1 MSTPIKFTTL
11 ALVTLSVLLASSSLG
26 VVTAKEDHRNSEEVK
41 MFERWLVEN
50 HKNYNGLGEKDKRF
64 EIFMDNVKF
73 VQEHNS
79 VPNQSY
85 ELGLTRFADL
95 TNEEFRAIYL
105 RSKMERTRDSVK
117 SERYLH
123 NVGDKLPDEVDWRA
137 KGAVVPVKDQGS
149 CGSCWAFSAIGA
161 VEGINQI
168 KTGEL
173 VSLSEQELVD
183 CDTSYNNGCGGGL
196 MDYAFQFIISNGG
209 IDTEE
214 DYPYT
219 ATDDNIC
226 NTDKKNTRVVTI
238 DGYEDVPENENSLKK
253 ALANQPISVAI
264 EAGGRAF
271 QLYKSGV
278 FTGTCGTALDHGVVA
293 VGYGT
298 SEGQDYWIIR
308 NSWGSNWGESG
319 YIKLERNI
327 KDSSGKCGVAMMA
340 SYPTK
345 SSGSNPPKPPP
356 PAPVVCDKSYNC
368 PAKSTCCCLYEYKG
382 KCYSWGCCPLESA
395 TCCEDG
401 SSCCPQAY
409 PVCDLKAGT
418 CRMKANS
425 PLSVKALTRGPA
437 TATTKATNVL
447 DAPHNDE
454 MSLKKAVAHQPISV
468 MVEAENM
475 KLYKSGV
482 FTGPCD
488 HWYGN
493 HNVVVVGYGTTERG
507 EDYWIIRNS
516 WGANWGESGYL
527 KLQRNFHN
535 STGNCGVAIRPVY
548 PLKSNSSFG
557 LLLSPSIFKL
567 GVLFVLIGWAL
578 L

>member
-1 MSTPIKFTTL
+1 
-11 ALVTLSVLLASSSLG
+11 
-26 VVTAKEDHRNSEEVK
+26 

-105 RSKMERTRDSVK
+105 RRKMERTRDSVK
-117 SERYLH
+117 TERYLH
-123 NVGDKLPDEVDWRA
+123 NVGDKLPEDVDWRA
-137 KGAVVPVKDQGS
+137 KGAVGPVKDQGS
-149 CGSCWAFSAIGA
+149 C
-161 VEGINQI
+161 
-168 KTGEL
+168 
-173 VSLSEQELVD
+173 
-183 CDTSYNNGCGGGL
+183 
-196 MDYAFQFIISNGG
+196 
-209 IDTEE
+209 EE

-219 ATDDNIC
+219 ATDVNMC

-264 EAGGRAF
+264 EAGGRDF

-293 VGYGT
+293 VGYGA

-327 KDSSGKCGVAMMA
+327 KGSSGKCGVAMMA

-345 SSGSNPPKPPP
+345 ASSSNPPKPPP
-356 PAPVVCDKSYNC
+356 ASPVVCDKSYTC
-368 PAKSTCCCLYEYKG
+368 PAKSTCCCLYEYKS

-401 SSCCPQAY
+401 SSCCPQSY

-447 DAPHNDE
+447 NKTRVVTIDGEEDVPRDDKV
-454 MSLKKAVAHQPISV
+454 SLKKAVAHQPVSV
-468 MVEAENM
+468 ANEASSQAFQ
-475 KLYKSGV
+475 LYKSGV
-482 FTGPCD
+482 LTGTCGISLD
-488 HWYGN
+488 HWCGS
-493 HNVVVVGYGTTERG
+493 RG
-507 EDYWIIRNS
+507 I
-516 WGANWGESGYL
+516 
-527 KLQRNFHN
+527 
-535 STGNCGVAIRPVY
+535 
-548 PLKSNSSFG
+548 
-557 LLLSPSIFKL
+557 
-567 GVLFVLIGWAL
+567 
-578 L
+578 

>member
-1 MSTPIKFTTL
+1 MSTPIKFTTI
-11 ALVTLSVLLASSSLG
+11 ALVTLLVLLASSSLSG
-26 VVTAKEDHRNSEEVK
+26 VTAKADHRNPEEVK

-64 EIFMDNVKF
+64 EIFMDNLKF

-123 NVGDKLPDEVDWRA
+123 NVGDKLPDEADWRA

-271 QLYKSGV
+271 QLYKSV
-278 FTGTCGTALDHGVVA
+278 
-293 VGYGT
+293 
-298 SEGQDYWIIR
+298 
-308 NSWGSNWGESG
+308 
-319 YIKLERNI
+319 
-327 KDSSGKCGVAMMA
+327 
-340 SYPTK
+340 
-345 SSGSNPPKPPP
+345 
-356 PAPVVCDKSYNC
+356 
-368 PAKSTCCCLYEYKG
+368 
-382 KCYSWGCCPLESA
+382 
-395 TCCEDG
+395 
-401 SSCCPQAY
+401 
-409 PVCDLKAGT
+409 
-418 CRMKANS
+418 
-425 PLSVKALTRGPA
+425 
-437 TATTKATNVL
+437 
-447 DAPHNDE
+447 
-454 MSLKKAVAHQPISV
+454 
-468 MVEAENM
+468 
-475 KLYKSGV
+475 
-482 FTGPCD
+482 
-488 HWYGN
+488 
-493 HNVVVVGYGTTERG
+493 
-507 EDYWIIRNS
+507 
-516 WGANWGESGYL
+516 
-527 KLQRNFHN
+527 
-535 STGNCGVAIRPVY
+535 
-548 PLKSNSSFG
+548 
-557 LLLSPSIFKL
+557 IF
-567 GVLFVLIGWAL
+567 
-578 L
+578 